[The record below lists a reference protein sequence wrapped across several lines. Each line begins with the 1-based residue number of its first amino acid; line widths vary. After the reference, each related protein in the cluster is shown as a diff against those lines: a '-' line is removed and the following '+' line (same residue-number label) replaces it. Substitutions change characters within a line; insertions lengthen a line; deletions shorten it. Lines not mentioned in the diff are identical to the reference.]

1 MAAPYKAAR
10 PCSKPAAPPDNLSR
24 EDSPLGTTTT
34 TKVLARPVAEV
45 LHGGCPPLSRTF
57 GSEALPLAVGSP
69 VLFAVAGADRCT
81 VVVVVVVVVVV
92 LAVKCYFHPCHRCTD
107 PHCPHGTSVAA
118 CTFPIVTTTKNSLQ
132 K

>member
-10 PCSKPAAPPDNLSR
+10 PCSKPAAPLDNLSR

-34 TKVLARPVAEV
+34 KVLALRVEEV

-57 GSEALPLAVGSP
+57 GSEASPLEVGSP
-69 VLFAVAGADRCT
+69 VVLFVVAGADRCT

-92 LAVKCYFHPCHRCTD
+92 AVRCYFHLCHRCTD
-107 PHCPHGTSVAA
+107 PHCPRGTSVAA
-118 CTFPIVTTTKNSLQ
+118 CIFPIVTTTKNCLQ

>member
-10 PCSKPAAPPDNLSR
+10 PCSKPAAPLDNLSR

-34 TKVLARPVAEV
+34 TKVLALRVEEG

-57 GSEALPLAVGSP
+57 GSEASPLAVGSP

-81 VVVVVVVVVVV
+81 VVVVVVVVVVLIV
-92 LAVKCYFHPCHRCTD
+92 RCYFHLCHRCTD
-107 PHCPHGTSVAA
+107 PHCPRGTSVVA
-118 CTFPIVTTTKNSLQ
+118 CIFPIVTTTK
-132 K
+132 

>member
-10 PCSKPAAPPDNLSR
+10 PCSKPAAPLDNLSR

-34 TKVLARPVAEV
+34 TKVLALRVEEV
-45 LHGGCPPLSRTF
+45 LHGGCPPLLRTF
-57 GSEALPLAVGSP
+57 GSEASPLAVGSP

-81 VVVVVVVVVVV
+81 VVVVVVVVVV
-92 LAVKCYFHPCHRCTD
+92 LAVRCYFHLCHRCTD

-118 CTFPIVTTTKNSLQ
+118 CIFPIVTAK